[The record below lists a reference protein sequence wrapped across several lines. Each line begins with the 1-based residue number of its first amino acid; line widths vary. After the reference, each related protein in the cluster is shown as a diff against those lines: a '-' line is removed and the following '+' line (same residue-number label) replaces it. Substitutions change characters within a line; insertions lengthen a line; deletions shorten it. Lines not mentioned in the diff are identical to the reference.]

1 MIHCQPSAMS
11 ILEPGPWAGLS
22 AANIR
27 AISGHKNS
35 LARRETVNLLRH
47 NLGDYKK
54 AESAL
59 ARLVAMTAPSI
70 VGTWGMGGDWVVR
83 ALLLSSCRPSSHN
96 NHAFAHH
103 SYIIPVKILHLSPT
117 LSWCPALAVSASE
130 SEKEE
135 EIRCWTVTARRPG
148 LWPIFA
154 WSVSF
159 R

>member
-54 AESAL
+54 AESAQ
-59 ARLVAMTAPSI
+59 ARLAALTAHSI
-70 VGTWGMGGDWVVR
+70 VAT
-83 ALLLSSCRPSSHN
+83 
-96 NHAFAHH
+96 
-103 SYIIPVKILHLSPT
+103 
-117 LSWCPALAVSASE
+117 
-130 SEKEE
+130 
-135 EIRCWTVTARRPG
+135 
-148 LWPIFA
+148 
-154 WSVSF
+154 
-159 R
+159 

>member
-22 AANIR
+22 AANIG

-47 NLGDYKK
+47 NLGDCKK

-70 VGTWGMGGDWVVR
+70 VGT
-83 ALLLSSCRPSSHN
+83 
-96 NHAFAHH
+96 
-103 SYIIPVKILHLSPT
+103 
-117 LSWCPALAVSASE
+117 
-130 SEKEE
+130 
-135 EIRCWTVTARRPG
+135 
-148 LWPIFA
+148 
-154 WSVSF
+154 
-159 R
+159 